1 MRATYKQKLFFY
13 FVVIFALFTAGIIV
27 FEQSRDRKFRTEAL
41 REKLDAY
48 TMIIK
53 NGVEKYPTPAEAIDS
68 ISALLPDNLRVTLID
83 RRGNVICDNAVGEA
97 NRLENHAE
105 RPEIIR
111 AQKNGNG
118 ADIRFS
124 TSNNIE
130 YIYYARRFTGYFVR
144 TAFPYDTQIQHFLQS
159 DNRFFYF
166 IIILFLIMLALISF
180 VAGRFGKSIK
190 QLNELAL
197 SAGNGN
203 INTSIKFPDDELGE
217 IGSKIKENYEQITL
231 NRKKISLEREK
242 LLQHVHISGEG
253 LCFFSHD
260 RTVEFY
266 NGLFIQYLN
275 FLTDESTSDP
285 LTIFAEP
292 KFKETAAFLSQPSSA
307 QDNYFE
313 TLIRYQGRFFNIQVN
328 LFEDRS
334 FEIIINDITRQEK
347 TRRLKQE
354 MTGNIA
360 HELRTPITSIRGYLE
375 LILSQS
381 PDAETTK
388 AFTEKAFNQT
398 LVLSELIQDMSLISK
413 IEETPR
419 SFRLEA
425 VNLHEL
431 LLSLRNDL
439 EKDLHGKNIRMK
451 SNISDDIIINGNQN
465 LLYSVFR
472 NLTDNVIRY
481 AGENIE
487 IHVYKYGEDNDFY
500 YFTYAD
506 TGAGI
511 PDEQHL
517 NRLFERFYRV
527 NEGRSRDTGG
537 SGLGLSIVKNAILF
551 HKGSI
556 IVKNRAGGGLEFI
569 FNLPKH
575 KH

>member
-431 LLSLRNDL
+431 LLSLKNDL

>member
-1 MRATYKQKLFFY
+1 MKATYKQKLFFY

-41 REKLDAY
+41 QEKLDAY
-48 TMIIK
+48 TFIIK
-53 NGVEKYPTPAEAIDS
+53 NIIEKYPEPTVAIDS
-68 ISALLPDNLRVTLID
+68 ISTLLPYNLRITLIS
-83 RRGNVICDNAVGEA
+83 RQGNVIYDNAIEETS
-97 NRLENHAE
+97 RLENHAE
-105 RPEIIR
+105 RPEIIQ
-111 AQKNGNG
+111 AQRNGNG

-124 TSNNIE
+124 ISNNLE
-130 YIYYARRFTGYFVR
+130 YIYYAKRFTDYFVR
-144 TAFPYDTQIQHFLQS
+144 VAFPYDIRIQHFLRS
-159 DNRFFYF
+159 DNRFLYF
-166 IIILFLIMLALISF
+166 IIILFLIMLTLINF

-190 QLNELAL
+190 QLKELAL

-217 IGSKIKENYEQITL
+217 IGSKIKENYEQITR
-231 NRKKISLEREK
+231 NKKKISLEREK

-253 LCFFSHD
+253 LCFFSHN
-260 RTVEFY
+260 RKVEFY

-275 FLTDESTSDP
+275 FLTDESTSNP
-285 LTIFAEP
+285 LTIFAET
-292 KFKETAAFLSQPSSA
+292 KFKEIVAFLSQSLT

-313 TLIRYQGRFFNIQVN
+313 TLIQYQGRFFNIQVN
-328 LFEDRS
+328 LFEDQS

-381 PDAETTK
+381 PDAKTTK

-398 LVLSELIQDMSLISK
+398 LALSELIQDMSLISR

-419 SFRLEA
+419 SFRLET
-425 VNLHEL
+425 VNLNEL
-431 LLSLRNDL
+431 LQSLKNDL
-439 EKDLHGKNIRMK
+439 KKDLQSKNIQMRCD
-451 SNISDDIIINGNQN
+451 ISDDIAINGNQN

-487 IHVYKYGEDNDFY
+487 IHIYKYGEDKDFY

-506 TGAGI
+506 TGVGI

-527 NEGRSRDTGG
+527 NEGRTRDTGG

-551 HKGSI
+551 HKGNI
-556 IVKNRAGGGLEFI
+556 IVKNRAGGGLKFI
-569 FNLPKH
+569 FNLPKY
-575 KH
+575 KK